1 MPRAMAKPVL
11 CTESVSDYR
20 ANTKKNE
27 WREAGEYREASM
39 SKAISIYHGKFGR
52 ACLYQMNRRMITHAH
67 REGHL
72 TFLVSGCAALQ
83 TVSRTAYVISP
94 AGGCAI
100 NPWEP
105 HDFVPVNDGNGS
117 LFLVLYINPIWFLE
131 AGRNAKSALRFGRT
145 QVEATDTIQR
155 SIHKLAMLLL
165 ESEPSDLFDG
175 YLYEL
180 TQECFDQTWQ
190 WHQPAAA
197 FAATGS
203 VFSDFRV
210 RKSIRFMTERLG
222 SEIELDE
229 VARASGLSRPHFYK
243 LFRMQTGI
251 TPNLFLNTLRMERA
265 IDCLTATDQSVTDIG
280 YDLGFSSQSAFTR
293 FFCSNVGLAPS
304 DYRRVAHVLAH

>member
-1 MPRAMAKPVL
+1 
-11 CTESVSDYR
+11 
-20 ANTKKNE
+20 
-27 WREAGEYREASM
+27 M
-39 SKAISIYHGKFGR
+39 STAISIYHGKFGR
-52 ACLYQMNRRMITHAH
+52 ACLYQMNRKMITHAH

-72 TFLVSGCAALQ
+72 TFLVSGRAASQ
-83 TVSRTAYVISP
+83 HVGDGEYAISP
-94 AGGCAI
+94 ISGCAI

-105 HDFVPVNDGNGS
+105 HDFVPADEDNGA
-117 LFLVLYINPIWFLE
+117 LFLILYINPIWFLE

-145 QVEATDTIQR
+145 KVEVTDTIHC
-155 SIHKLAMLLL
+155 SIQKLAMLLL

-190 WHQPAAA
+190 WQHSEPA

-210 RKSIRFMTERLG
+210 RKSIRFMTEHLG
-222 SEIELDE
+222 GEIELDQ

-265 IDCLTATDQSVTDIG
+265 IDSLTQTGLSVTDIG

-304 DYRRVAHVLAH
+304 DYRRVAHVMAS